1 MTPQAPHA
9 PGLEA
14 VFSLLSVRG
23 SPHASRAW
31 HLCLPS
37 ACTDP
42 LPAMGALAEC
52 LSNVSCR
59 TEAANFKPSP
69 SLTVISMFCVF

>member
-1 MTPQAPHA
+1 MPPGHGIFVRRLRAQTP
-9 PGLEA
+9 
-14 VFSLLSVRG
+14 
-23 SPHASRAW
+23 SR
-31 HLCLPS
+31 
-37 ACTDP
+37 
-42 LPAMGALAEC
+42 AMGALAEC